1 MAEGFFLHQLNLAH
15 SSCTVSSAGL
25 SAVVNHPAE
34 PKAHAIMQNHGI
46 DISQHRA
53 RQVTTLLAQQAE
65 LILVMT
71 KRQLAALE
79 QQFLFAKG
87 KTFLLGFWQNLEIQ
101 DPLHQS
107 LDIFEKIY
115 QQIELAWQGWERRV
129 FLC

>member
-1 MAEGFFLHQLNLAH
+1 
-15 SSCTVSSAGL
+15 
-25 SAVVNHPAE
+25 
-34 PKAHAIMQNHGI
+34 MQNHGI